1 MKIGDFKT
9 NKIYDYNILNTLLNL
24 NNNKNKFLNKLRFI
38 QKIIFP
44 KKYY

>member
-1 MKIGDFKT
+1 MKIGDLKDFKT

-24 NNNKNKFLNKLRFI
+24 NNNKN
-38 QKIIFP
+38 IFP